1 MMATISLGLITMVS
15 HDCTPLSPPSPGSAG
30 LVGQDSG
37 GAGGGGEGGL
47 GAPGDHRLNPHLLNS
62 KYEVY
67 CLNIILQYH
76 TLIPT
81 RVLVTPIP
89 PTGIQL

>member
-47 GAPGDHRLNPHLLNS
+47 GALGDHHPSLHLLNS

-67 CLNIILQYH
+67 NLIIILPNH

-81 RVLVTPIP
+81 RVLVAPIP
-89 PTGIQL
+89 PAGIQL